1 MSVLVAYASRHG
13 ATQGIAERIADRLRQ
28 DGLAAAAVTAH
39 DVDDLAPYDAVVVG
53 SAAYMFHWLADAMR
67 FVQRNRHELAA
78 RPLWLFSSGP
88 LGTDPVDAKGRDQLV
103 AAEPKEFPELKE
115 TLHPRE
121 ARVFFGAYDT
131 ERAAHRL
138 GGAAD
143 APPAG
148 PAREAMPAGDFR
160 DWAAIDAWADGIA
173 AALRPTP
180 VADTRVKTG
189 GRS

>member
-13 ATQGIAERIADRLRQ
+13 ATQGIAERIAGRLRE
-28 DGLAAAAVTAH
+28 DGLAAAAVAARE
-39 DVDDLAPYDAVVVG
+39 VDDLAPYDAVVLG
-53 SAAYMFHWLADAMR
+53 SAAYMFHWLAEATH

-121 ARVFFGAYDT
+121 ARVFFGAYDV
-131 ERAAHRL
+131 E
-138 GGAAD
+138 
-143 APPAG
+143 APPIGLAERLTRHL
-148 PAREAMPAGDFR
+148 PATAREAMPAGDFR

-173 AALRPTP
+173 AALAPRA
-180 VADTRVKTG
+180 VATTA
-189 GRS
+189 